1 MELPRCFYGKRF
13 RGLKKKSSAPPVR
26 NLDEKQIEDE
36 FSQSWIIYE
45 LLTHETKPCTL
56 WELENVYSL
65 KQAYMMLEVIK
76 VYDARKQIA
85 YDKAEALRIKNQK
98 G

>member
-13 RGLKKKSSAPPVR
+13 RGLNKKSSAPPVR
-26 NLDEKQIEDE
+26 NKDEKQIEEE
-36 FSQSWIIYE
+36 FSQSWIVYE

-56 WELENVYSL
+56 WDLENVYSL
-65 KQAYMMLEVIK
+65 QQAYKLLEVIR
-76 VYDARKQIA
+76 VYDARQQIA
-85 YDKAEALRIKNQK
+85 HDKAEALRAKNTK

>member
-13 RGLKKKSSAPPVR
+13 RGLSKKSSAPPAR
-26 NLDEKQIEDE
+26 NKDEQQIQEE
-36 FSQSWIIYE
+36 FSQSWIVYE

-56 WELENVYSL
+56 WDLENVYSL
-65 KQAYMMLEVIK
+65 QQAYMMLEVIR
-76 VYDARKQIA
+76 VYDARQQIA
-85 YDKAEALRIKNQK
+85 YDKAEAKRIQNQK